1 MEAQIRLQN
10 EYEASRRAYAG
21 AAGHGHHGWVV
32 GRGGASRQARHWSGG
47 AIGRSRHNCF
57 RRSGWT
63 SCPARPHAI
72 SPPPPPGRKQR
83 RQRTLRLA
91 PARAGI
97 LHSPPQ
103 TTKNQFE
110 RISNIWDSI
119 QQKQQREAL
128 FLMSPW
134 PGGTPTTKTSGLRG
148 SAKRKQSL
156 LRIELQLTIHS
167 IGIESASQ
175 PSSLS
180 SSPES
185 QNPLEVAAAVRN
197 QNAEEALHKAQAR
210 LEECTAIYNLHHDKF
225 DKICRALGIICD
237 EELFEITVA
246 GKVRVRAN
254 TKLRLASPGQRE
266 VECDEGHAGA
276 RWSAG
281 ERYPLQSWG

>member
-1 MEAQIRLQN
+1 MGFDPAEATARGALPHVPMAVPDN
-10 EYEASRRAYAG
+10 ED
-21 AAGHGHHGWVV
+21 
-32 GRGGASRQARHWSGG
+32 
-47 AIGRSRHNCF
+47 
-57 RRSGWT
+57 
-63 SCPARPHAI
+63 
-72 SPPPPPGRKQR
+72 QR
-83 RQRTLRLA
+83 V
-91 PARAGI
+91 
-97 LHSPPQ
+97 
-103 TTKNQFE
+103 E
-110 RISNIWDSI
+110 
-119 QQKQQREAL
+119 
-128 FLMSPW
+128 
-134 PGGTPTTKTSGLRG
+134 G

-254 TKLRLASPGQRE
+254 TNYGSHLPVKGKSNVMKDMLARAGQLEKGIPYNRGDRVPNPTDAPIGEQVTRLNELLIREDFFERRSDLEEQVDRTLLKIGAGGLFTQMPEMGGLLRYLERL
-266 VECDEGHAGA
+266 
-276 RWSAG
+276 G
-281 ERYPLQSWG
+281 EPSS